1 MKTPQRVFHI
11 ERLTRYKSVGA
22 RFRVF
27 EQTPSG
33 LRPLV
38 NDNGRQGREGI
49 TYPFQT
55 YHLDR
60 HRRPSYEFVVTGEG
74 PAFELLCSALA
85 AHFGEP
91 IGIYRLG
98 MTMYPVRTFAPAAAS
113 LQAGAASRPARRR
126 TPSRSD
132 ALTA

>member
-1 MKTPQRVFHI
+1 MRVFHI

-27 EQTPSG
+27 EETPAG
-33 LRPLV
+33 LRPLA
-38 NDNGRQGREGI
+38 NDNGRQGRDGI

-74 PAFELLCSALA
+74 PAFELLCGALA
-85 AHFGEP
+85 SHFGEP

-98 MTMYPVRTFAPAAAS
+98 MTMYPVRTFAPAVVS
-113 LQAGAASRPARRR
+113 VPAGVVPRPPERRAR
-126 TPSRSD
+126 SQSG

>member
-1 MKTPQRVFHI
+1 MRVFHI

-33 LRPLV
+33 LRPLA
-38 NDNGRQGREGI
+38 NDNGRQGRDGI

-98 MTMYPVRTFAPAAAS
+98 MTMCPVRTFAPAPGS
-113 LQAGAASRPARRR
+113 IPAGAATRPPGHRRPA
-126 TPSRSD
+126 RSD